1 MVNRPLRCYIAS
13 LLIVASGSSVSL
25 AAEPDTPANPGASI
39 RDGTNVTF
47 SFSAPSK
54 RAAWQQHMTLGP
66 GDVLTIALVD
76 MPETLHVDVPVG
88 PDGRLSY
95 LQAPNVMAAGLTID
109 ELRAKL
115 EDELKKFYQNPR
127 TVVTP
132 VAFRSKR
139 YFVMGAVAN
148 KGVYLFD
155 RPTTVI
161 EAIARAG
168 GLETGL
174 YASKTVE
181 VADLPRSFLVRNGQR
196 MPVDFERLFQ
206 RGDLSQNVAL
216 EPEDYLYFASASGND
231 IYILGEVLSPGSMV
245 FTTRPTVLNAIASRG
260 GFTTRAFKTRVL
272 VVRGSLEHPQ
282 PFVVDTARIL
292 AGKEKDFPLQ
302 PHDIV
307 YVGQSPWVIAGEVID
322 LAAKSFVQSLVI
334 EGATLRIPPAI
345 K

>member
-1 MVNRPLRCYIAS
+1 MVKNPLRRYIAC
-13 LLIVASGSSVSL
+13 LLIAAPGVGLSL
-25 AAEPDTPANPGASI
+25 ATEPDTAASTAPSSNG
-39 RDGTNVTF
+39 GTNVSL
-47 SFSAPSK
+47 SFSAPPK
-54 RAAWQQHMTLGP
+54 RAAWQQHLTLGP
-66 GDVLTIALVD
+66 GDVLTLALVD

-95 LQAPNVMAAGLTID
+95 LQAANVMAAGLTID

-115 EDELKKFYQNPR
+115 EDELKKYYQTPR
-127 TVVTP
+127 TIITP

-139 YFVMGAVAN
+139 YIVMGAVVT
-148 KGVYLFD
+148 KGIYSFD

-174 YASKTVE
+174 YAAKTVE
-181 VADLPRSFLVRNGQR
+181 MADLQRSFLVRHGQR

-206 RGDLSQNVAL
+206 HGDLSQNIPL
-216 EPEDYLYFASASGND
+216 EPEDYLYFASANGNE
-231 IYILGEVLSPGSMV
+231 IYILGEVATPGPVV
-245 FTTRPTVLNAIASRG
+245 FNSRPTVINAIAARG
-260 GFTTRAFKTRVL
+260 GFTSRAFKSRVL

-282 PFVVDTARIL
+282 TFVIDTSRIL
-292 AGKEKDFPLQ
+292 SGNQVDFPLQ

-322 LAAKSFVQSLVI
+322 LAAKSFVQSLI
-334 EGATLRIPPAI
+334 IQGSTLRIPAAI